1 MCGRMGRAQEH
12 ERVERHFGVGW
23 PDGLGCETYNIAPQ
37 SIQPVI
43 IQSGEKRQVRLMKWG
58 LVPSWAK
65 SLDIGFSTFN
75 ARAEEI
81 AFKPAFR
88 DSIQTR
94 RCLVPAD
101 FFYEWQKIGRAK
113 QPFAIAMRDGSVFA
127 FAGIWDQWH
136 QAGIALESFS
146 IITTEANEVIT
157 PIHNR
162 MPVIIA
168 PADYNRWLAAT
179 SAPLDLLKPYPAEQ
193 MHAWP
198 VSARVGNTQND
209 DKRLIEAQ
217 PSESLFG

>member
-12 ERVERHFGVGW
+12 ERVERHFAISW
-23 PDGLGCETYNIAPQ
+23 PDGLSYETYNIAPQ

-43 IQSGEKRQVRLMKWG
+43 VQSGEKREVRLMRWG

-65 SLDIGFSTFN
+65 SMDSGFSTFN

-88 DSIQTR
+88 DSIETR

-113 QPFAIAMRDGSVFA
+113 QPFAIGMRDSSVFA
-127 FAGIWDQWH
+127 FAGLWDRWH
-136 QAGIALESFS
+136 QAGITLESFS
-146 IITTEANEVIT
+146 IITTEANQIMT
-157 PIHNR
+157 PIHDR
-162 MPVIIA
+162 MPVVIA
-168 PADYNRWLAAT
+168 PADYDRWLAAT
-179 SAPLDLLKPYPAEQ
+179 SAPLDLLKPYPAQE

-198 VSARVGNTQND
+198 VSARIGNTQNND
-209 DKRLIEAQ
+209 ERLIEAQ